1 MTAANVFSVVTI
13 DGPAASGKSSVAR
26 QLARQLDFSYVNS
39 GALYRAVAWHANA
52 RQIPADD
59 RGAILAQ
66 VRRSRF
72 EFGLR
77 NKESFILID
86 GIDLGPHLQEKAVNQ
101 TVSVIST
108 IVEVR
113 EFIVAQLRNFVD
125 WDNLVM
131 EGRDIGSIVFP
142 KTPYKFY
149 LDASP
154 EVRIQ
159 RRAAQ
164 GLHDEISKRDRLDTS
179 RTTSPLTIV
188 PDAILVDTS
197 SLTIEGVVNKILEV
211 LKSRKLPQA
220 ASFD

>member
-1 MTAANVFSVVTI
+1 MTTGNVFSVVTI

-59 RGAILAQ
+59 RDAILAQ

-72 EFGLR
+72 EFRLQ

-131 EGRDIGSIVFP
+131 EGRDIGSVVFP
-142 KTPYKFY
+142 ETPYKFY

-154 EVRIQ
+154 EVRLQ

-164 GLHDEISKRDRLDTS
+164 GPHDEISKRDRLDTS
-179 RTTSPLTIV
+179 RTTSPLTIA
-188 PDAILVDTS
+188 PGAMLVDTS

>member
-1 MTAANVFSVVTI
+1 MTTTNIFSVVAI

-39 GALYRAVAWHANA
+39 GAFYRAVAWYANA

-59 RGAILAQ
+59 RDAILAQ

-72 EFGLR
+72 EFRLR

-86 GIDLGPHLQEKAVNQ
+86 KIDLGPHLQEKAVNQ
-101 TVSVIST
+101 TVSVVST

-131 EGRDIGSIVFP
+131 EGRDIGSVVFP
-142 KTPYKFY
+142 ETPYKFY

-154 EVRIQ
+154 EVRLQ

-164 GLHDEISKRDRLDTS
+164 QLHDEISKRDRLDIS
-179 RTTSPLTIV
+179 RTTSPLTIA
-188 PDAILVDTS
+188 PGAMRVDTS

-211 LKSRKLPQA
+211 LKGRKLPQA
-220 ASFD
+220 AFFD